1 MTENPLFPTGQV
13 LCTPKAWGE
22 IKRYKADI
30 PTFLKRHVLGDWDNM
45 NGEDNN
51 FSIERGYEICSSYVL
66 STDTFDGCVF
76 NNRVWIVTEENRSTT
91 MILLPE
97 EYDSMY
103 S

>member
-13 LCTPKAWGE
+13 LCTPKAWSE

-66 STDTFDGCVF
+66 ATETFKDEPF
-76 NNRVWIVTEENRSTT
+76 NIKVWVITEEDRSST